1 MPVPQQG
8 PSPLFSVAHGLG
20 FSWGGW
26 VTGGTARK
34 DAATAAHDA
43 VVVAL
48 APICAD
54 RFRAQGDAPAKIAE
68 LAKASSWERGN
79 VVEKSGYALMPGS
92 KATDSSCACL
102 CRDAGD
108 SADSQDLT
116 TTHRSACP
124 SAVANAIADVGGS
137 VRTTVARIPGMSISS
152 CQPRV
157 GASDGVNRR
166 YTSWKPTSC
175 RLFRS
180 SNVRRSQP
188 RQC

>member
-1 MPVPQQG
+1 MRFPTNTKPMVWG
-8 PSPLFSVAHGLG
+8 AVVGAVACMIVG

-54 RFRAQGDAPAKIAE
+54 RFRTQGDAPAKIAE
-68 LAKASSWERGN
+68 LAKASSWERGS

-92 KATDSSCACL
+92 KTTDSDVARACAEML
-102 CRDAGD
+102 ATRRLPRPDGYPSRRLSIGGGQHHRRCRRLG
-108 SADSQDLT
+108 
-116 TTHRSACP
+116 
-124 SAVANAIADVGGS
+124 
-137 VRTTVARIPGMSISS
+137 TTVARVS
-152 CQPRV
+152 
-157 GASDGVNRR
+157 ARR
-166 YTSWKPTSC
+166 YGNEILSPPSDPTAVDRC
-175 RLFRS
+175 C
-180 SNVRRSQP
+180 